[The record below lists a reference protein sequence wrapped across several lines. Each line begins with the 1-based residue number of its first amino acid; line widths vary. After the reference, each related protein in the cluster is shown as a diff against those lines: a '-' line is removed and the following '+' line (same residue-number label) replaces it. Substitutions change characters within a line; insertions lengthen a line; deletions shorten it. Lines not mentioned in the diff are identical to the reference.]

1 MSQYKLKLDD
11 IEEVESTPR
20 RRRRHNKSN
29 MNNNYKTINS
39 SYEYVQNRDINNIN
53 RNFDINNNTYN
64 QHQHHH
70 QHRNRRPQ
78 WEEFG
83 CKQAL
88 LMTVFV
94 FSLSVLFLSFLVNLI
109 LTIKQVITPR
119 FFIPSIILIILS
131 FMFSG
136 GLMGTYIVPP
146 MRMHRP
152 KFRELLMMR
161 TIIPTIMLVVSIIFL
176 IVGAD
181 NVKSMKK
188 DINKS
193 EDLCN
198 KSKGLSMQE
207 IYIKANETMKELI
220 EQKNNIVYSYN
231 NNLICFPKGKCIK
244 LNQEENKYL
253 CNSQD
258 FISDDSNKIKCETIN
273 ADDNKNNLLKNLKND
288 KNAYLFLENCIDV
301 NKNLVK
307 LNNNLFKCES
317 EYDLE
322 IIKFSKNLTHAQDVR
337 IEDYLNNKIKKN
349 ENAIKRNKEIIKK
362 YEYSK
367 YDYDL
372 ECLAKN
378 EYRISYIMINL
389 YLIIFYLLGIFWIFY
404 GLYSMHYL
412 IKLGVDGKLVPIFN
426 EFDNENMNI
435 NNDINSK
442 IDDGEV
448 HQLITIN
455 K

>member
-39 SYEYVQNRDINNIN
+39 SYEYVQNRNINNIN

-94 FSLSVLFLSFLVNLI
+94 FSLSVLFLSFLANLI

-198 KSKGLSMQE
+198 KNKGLSMQE
-207 IYIKANETMKELI
+207 IYNFL
-220 EQKNNIVYSYN
+220 
-231 NNLICFPKGKCIK
+231 K
-244 LNQEENKYL
+244 LKY
-253 CNSQD
+253 
-258 FISDDSNKIKCETIN
+258 
-273 ADDNKNNLLKNLKND
+273 
-288 KNAYLFLENCIDV
+288 
-301 NKNLVK
+301 
-307 LNNNLFKCES
+307 
-317 EYDLE
+317 
-322 IIKFSKNLTHAQDVR
+322 
-337 IEDYLNNKIKKN
+337 
-349 ENAIKRNKEIIKK
+349 K
-362 YEYSK
+362 Y
-367 YDYDL
+367 
-372 ECLAKN
+372 
-378 EYRISYIMINL
+378 I
-389 YLIIFYLLGIFWIFY
+389 
-404 GLYSMHYL
+404 
-412 IKLGVDGKLVPIFN
+412 
-426 EFDNENMNI
+426 
-435 NNDINSK
+435 
-442 IDDGEV
+442 
-448 HQLITIN
+448 
-455 K
+455 